1 MYIEKMSKTFILI
14 HGGSHG
20 GWCWE
25 DLQMELVLLGH
36 KAYYFDL
43 PGHGRDETPRS
54 DIKTQNYV
62 KAIDNYVSLMGK
74 ENVIIVAHSLA
85 GVFVPQ
91 AIMKNPDKYAQVI
104 YLAGI
109 ITEKGERAID
119 LIPEERRPRY
129 YDLTN
134 QSGDGTFL
142 LPFEVAYHNYF
153 QDLPQN
159 EARDFYRKMTPQ
171 PLNIYLEQ
179 QTVSPKE
186 IKCKKD
192 YIICT
197 KDMALPMELT
207 MVFGVKAN
215 ADLHLLDSSHDAML
229 TKTKF
234 LAQMLDD
241 VS

>member
-1 MYIEKMSKTFILI
+1 MSKTFILV

-54 DIKTQNYV
+54 DIKMESYV
-62 KAIDNYVSLMGK
+62 KAINNFVSLMGK
-74 ENVIIVAHSLA
+74 DDLILVAHSLA
-85 GVFVPQ
+85 GVYAPQ
-91 AIMKNPDKYAQVI
+91 AIIRNPDKYSRVI
-104 YLAGI
+104 YLASI
-109 ITEKGERAID
+109 ITEVGERAID
-119 LIPEERRPRY
+119 LIPEARRPKY
-129 YDLTN
+129 YELT
-134 QSGDGTFL
+134 QESGDGTFM
-142 LPFEVAYHNYF
+142 LPFEVAYHNFF
-153 QDLPQN
+153 QDLPKD
-159 EARDFYRKMTPQ
+159 EARFFYNKMTPQ
-171 PLNIYLEQ
+171 PLSIYLEQ
-179 QTVSPKE
+179 QTISPKE
-186 IKCKKD
+186 IKCPKD

-207 MVFGVKAN
+207 MIFGVKSN
-215 ADLHLLDSSHDAML
+215 AELHMMDSSHDAML
-229 TKTKF
+229 TKTKI

>member
-1 MYIEKMSKTFILI
+1 MNIEKMSKTFILI

-54 DIKTQNYV
+54 DIKVENYV

-85 GVFVPQ
+85 GVYVPQ
-91 AIMKNPDKYAQVI
+91 AIVKSPDNYAQVI

-109 ITEKGERAID
+109 ITERGERAID
-119 LIPEERRPRY
+119 FIPEERRPSY
-129 YDLTN
+129 YELTH
-134 QSGDGTFL
+134 QSGDGTFM
-142 LPFEVAYHNYF
+142 LPFEVAYHNF
-153 QDLPQN
+153 FHDLPQQ

-197 KDMALPMELT
+197 KDRALPMELT
-207 MVFGVKAN
+207 MVFGVKAD
-215 ADLHLLDSSHDAML
+215 AQLHMLDSSHDAML

-234 LAQMLDD
+234 LAAMLDD
-241 VS
+241 LS